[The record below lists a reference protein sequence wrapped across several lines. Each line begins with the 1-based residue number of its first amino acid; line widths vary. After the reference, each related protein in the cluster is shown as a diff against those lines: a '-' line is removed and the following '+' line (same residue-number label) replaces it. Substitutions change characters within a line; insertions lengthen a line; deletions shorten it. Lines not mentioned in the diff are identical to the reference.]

1 MIEMERFWFYCKG
14 VCSRSIAKRWATS
27 LKITPY
33 NLERE
38 LSRTSLPIST
48 LDNIS
53 NIVSRFKEFIDND
66 DIWKLFRILFHYIL
80 M

>member
-1 MIEMERFWFYCKG
+1 MERFWFFCKG
-14 VCSRSIAKRWATS
+14 VCSRSIAKRWATI
-27 LKITPY
+27 ITPY
-33 NLERE
+33 NLEPE
-38 LSRTSLPIST
+38 LSRPSLPIST

-66 DIWKLFRILFHYIL
+66 DILKLFGILFNYIL